1 MFLFLFLNRFFSSIS
16 LSGWVAQYRTV
27 QKNTFRLTNRE
38 IKNKKFDFF
47 QRNFDL
53 GKLPRKVQQKCKF
66 KSKVLGEK
74 KEVDTKSRKGL
85 KTVKLQDSRHFLILL
100 SSIVLKAKV

>member
-1 MFLFLFLNRFFSSIS
+1 VGGSILDSAKKTNIFS
-16 LSGWVAQYRTV
+16 
-27 QKNTFRLTNRE
+27 LTNRE
-38 IKNKKFDFF
+38 IKNKKFHSF

-74 KEVDTKSRKGL
+74 KEVDTKSRKRLENSTITGY
-85 KTVKLQDSRHFLILL
+85 
-100 SSIVLKAKV
+100 